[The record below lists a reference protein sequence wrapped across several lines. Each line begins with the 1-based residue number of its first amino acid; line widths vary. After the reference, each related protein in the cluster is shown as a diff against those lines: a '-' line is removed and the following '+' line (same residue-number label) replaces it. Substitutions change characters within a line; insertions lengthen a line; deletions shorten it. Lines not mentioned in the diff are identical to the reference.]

1 MRKFDFMNFN
11 LLFNRIRY
19 FISTYR
25 ITLLFALL
33 IIISAILL
41 PRVFKNIRTKG
52 AIQKPSVITDCNRAL
67 YATAPINST
76 RKLNDINDV
85 QLVHAQLNGLKNIYI
100 SNASFEADSAMLVK
114 KNILVHLKNN
124 SFYKVKDMT
133 HSYPFTTPEMADLL
147 NTISVIFHQK
157 LKEKHQDHFCYI
169 ISSALRTNEMQQSLS
184 LYNRN
189 ASTQSA
195 HLYGATL
202 DITYKDFYDTQLD
215 TIVQNRYAADA
226 LKETMID
233 LREQCRLLAVR
244 ERHQA
249 CYHFTVVNCD
259 PLVIPS
265 EELTK
270 KVFKH

>member
-1 MRKFDFMNFN
+1 MNFSS
-11 LLFNRIRY
+11 LFNRIRY
-19 FISTYR
+19 FFSTYR
-25 ITLLFALL
+25 IAVLFALL
-33 IIISAILL
+33 IIVSALVL
-41 PRVFKNIRTKG
+41 PRAFKNIQITERKKG
-52 AIQKPSVITDCNRAL
+52 PLEISECNRAL
-67 YATAPINST
+67 YATAPIEPK
-76 RKLNDINDV
+76 RELNDINDI

-124 SFYKVKDMT
+124 SFYRVKDMT

-147 NTISVIFHQK
+147 NTMSVMFHEK
-157 LKEKHQDHFCYI
+157 LKEKNQDHFCFI

-184 LYNRN
+184 RRNRN

-202 DITYKDFYDTQLD
+202 DITYKDFFDTELD
-215 TIVQNRYAADA
+215 SIVQNRYAADA

-259 PLVIPS
+259 PLKTPS
-265 EELTK
+265 DELTK
-270 KVFKH
+270 KVFKQ